1 MMITRKNPSPDRQS
15 QRLLALF
22 RALDEAGRRSL
33 LDFAEFLSQRAG
45 DAAEDGAAEDGAT
58 EDGAVPPPRDIPR
71 PAEESVVR
79 AIRRLAETYPMLD
92 RGAMLNETSALM
104 AQHVMQ
110 GRPAAEVIDELEALF
125 RRHYDA
131 LTATDS

>member
-45 DAAEDGAAEDGAT
+45 DAAEDGAT
-58 EDGAVPPPRDIPR
+58 EAGAVPPPRDIPR

>member
-1 MMITRKNPSPDRQS
+1 MMITRNNSASDPQAE
-15 QRLLALF
+15 RLLAVY

-33 LDFAEFLSQRAG
+33 LDFAEFLRQRAG
-45 DAAEDGAAEDGAT
+45 GEAEAAPAEAV
-58 EDGAVPPPRDIPR
+58 AVPPPRDIPR
-71 PAEESVVR
+71 PAGESVVR

-131 LTATDS
+131 LTADGS

>member
-1 MMITRKNPSPDRQS
+1 MMTSRKPSSDPQERD
-15 QRLLALF
+15 LLEAF
-22 RALDEAGRRSL
+22 RALDAEARRSL
-33 LDFAEFLSQRAG
+33 LDFAAFLRQRAA
-45 DAAEDGAAEDGAT
+45 DAASAPAAP
-58 EDGAVPPPRDIPR
+58 AVPAPRDIPR

-125 RRHYDA
+125 RRQYEALLAPDA
-131 LTATDS
+131 